1 MDDLS
6 LKSASQ
12 SLIHADRNIDEEIG
26 ASSAE
31 TAIGSGIADFS
42 DGENEI
48 ACLPIGALIGFLF
61 HDDLSIQ
68 RETLWYFKVVLNSF
82 AVNLLSLTCLARF
95 LYDLPCSAT
104 TIAHTLH
111 LLEYSRCEHL
121 FYNLNSASTALVT
134 ADHMFWITRACSR
147 AVFANNILLDLD
159 LDITTIIQLTKRYL
173 NDSLHIWPF
182 PNACVLKCTALCFST
197 EQNKRLP
204 ALQRIW

>member
-1 MDDLS
+1 
-6 LKSASQ
+6 
-12 SLIHADRNIDEEIG
+12 
-26 ASSAE
+26 
-31 TAIGSGIADFS
+31 
-42 DGENEI
+42 
-48 ACLPIGALIGFLF
+48 
-61 HDDLSIQ
+61 
-68 RETLWYFKVVLNSF
+68 
-82 AVNLLSLTCLARF
+82 VNLLSLTCLARF

-204 ALQRIW
+204 ALQRIWQRYQRGHACAPLLLVAAVLILQRHSDRRLFAFRGQRGLRRLEDW